1 MSATNRSFDTEK
13 NKSTFPIWKG
23 AFLRPNLEK
32 KRRHLHVFLQYAA
45 VSRQNRIVRSVLQR
59 RALLWFKKTT
69 LGNRMIFYAAVPAE
83 SLEFSLGFPAS
94 CPGAMP
100 FGAPPGPPPNWL
112 PEPPFAVTEVPP
124 VNVPPSA

>member
-23 AFLRPNLEK
+23 AFLRPNPEK

-45 VSRQNRIVRSVLQR
+45 VFRQNRIVRSVLQR

-69 LGNRMIFYAAVPAE
+69 LGNRVIFYAAVPAK

-100 FGAPPGPPPNWL
+100 FGAP
-112 PEPPFAVTEVPP
+112 